1 MHREHEYKHL
11 ADNARKRGGEEQNA
25 QFRAAAAQCPARGAE
40 RDYVDLPEQEPARD
54 EGRLLRQ
61 REGRPRA
68 YDAPSSLAGAWRW
81 NAWEGDPARRNGAL
95 DCLSPAPGSKT
106 IAAMHSRC
114 PLWVISG
121 HFGMESGYPAS
132 IGRCAI
138 EVEVADHIVAVAPV
152 ELLISFK

>member
-1 MHREHEYKHL
+1 VEKL
-11 ADNARKRGGEEQNA
+11 ADIEG
-25 QFRAAAAQCPARGAE
+25 AAK
-40 RDYVDLPEQEPARD
+40 
-54 EGRLLRQ
+54 
-61 REGRPRA
+61 
-68 YDAPSSLAGAWRW
+68 SLALLL
-81 NAWEGDPARRNGAL
+81 DAL
-95 DCLSPAPGSKT
+95 PGSKT

>member
-1 MHREHEYKHL
+1 MSQ
-11 ADNARKRGGEEQNA
+11 ART
-25 QFRAAAAQCPARGAE
+25 E
-40 RDYVDLPEQEPARD
+40 RDIFVGL
-54 EGRLLRQ
+54 
-61 REGRPRA
+61 
-68 YDAPSSLAGAWRW
+68 
-81 NAWEGDPARRNGAL
+81 AL
-95 DCLSPAPGSKT
+95 DV
-106 IAAMHSRC
+106 C